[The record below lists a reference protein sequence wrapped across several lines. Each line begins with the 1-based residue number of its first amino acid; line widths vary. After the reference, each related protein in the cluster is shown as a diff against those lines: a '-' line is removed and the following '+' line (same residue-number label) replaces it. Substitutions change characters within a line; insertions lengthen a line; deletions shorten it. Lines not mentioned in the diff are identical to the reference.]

1 MSDAG
6 YTRFPSLHPYD
17 DAVVFVCEDDLWT
30 VPLDGGQARRLTAG
44 AGAISHPC
52 YSPNG
57 LWIAF
62 SSNEEGSR
70 EVYVMPS
77 TGGPPRRL
85 TWLGEEALVVGWTP
99 DSGSVVCAS
108 AAGQM
113 SARMHCL
120 ITVPVA

>member
-30 VPLDGGQARRLTAG
+30 VSLDGGQARRLTAG

-57 LWIAF
+57 TMRVLRPLPVTCA
-62 SSNEEGSR
+62 SPARGSR
-70 EVYVMPS
+70 SSSIANVFVF
-77 TGGPPRRL
+77 TPPASPEI
-85 TWLGEEALVVGWTP
+85 TWK
-99 DSGSVVCAS
+99 
-108 AAGQM
+108 
-113 SARMHCL
+113 
-120 ITVPVA
+120 